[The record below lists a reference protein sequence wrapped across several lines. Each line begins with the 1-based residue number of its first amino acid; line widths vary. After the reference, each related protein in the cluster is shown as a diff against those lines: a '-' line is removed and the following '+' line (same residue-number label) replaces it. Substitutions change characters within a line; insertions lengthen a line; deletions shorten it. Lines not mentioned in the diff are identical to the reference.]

1 MPAFN
6 SRIVGN
12 TGTCSHF
19 ILCTCFSYVL
29 LVLYSETYY
38 SVFCSTL
45 AHLLIELRYSVLNL
59 NMPYSIFEKK
69 KLGKKF
75 LNFYTSRKKRW
86 ISSFAWQN
94 SSNGRVFFFVGR
106 KTYPNGLPF
115 FNYKEKTIS
124 RIFPSFRCM
133 IFSRLNISLKTS
145 PFFCAPYTV
154 IQTWKKY

>member
-6 SRIVGN
+6 SGIVGN
-12 TGTCSHF
+12 TDTCSHF

-69 KLGKKF
+69 IRQKF
-75 LNFYTSRKKRW
+75 LNFNTFRKKDEFHLLHDKIRQMVEC
-86 ISSFAWQN
+86 FFLLGAKPTQM
-94 SSNGRVFFFVGR
+94 VFLFSIIKRKRFHEFFLHSG
-106 KTYPNGLPF
+106 
-115 FNYKEKTIS
+115 
-124 RIFPSFRCM
+124 
-133 IFSRLNISLKTS
+133 
-145 PFFCAPYTV
+145 A
-154 IQTWKKY
+154 